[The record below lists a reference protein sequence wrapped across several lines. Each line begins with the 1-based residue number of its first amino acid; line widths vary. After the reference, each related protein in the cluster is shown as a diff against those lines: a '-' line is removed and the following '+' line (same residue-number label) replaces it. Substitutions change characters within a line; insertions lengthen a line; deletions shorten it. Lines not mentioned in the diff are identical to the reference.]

1 MFFLV
6 FVSRDSE
13 LDQNLSGDFREKIS
27 FDLNEIWY
35 VLSLII
41 NLHVH

>member
-13 LDQNLSGDFREKIS
+13 LDQHLSSDFRKKFS

-35 VLSLII
+35 VSR
-41 NLHVH
+41 N